1 MSTLKVTNIAGLTGS
16 STSVI
21 EGLAKAWV
29 NVDGTGTISF
39 RDSFNA
45 SSLTDYGTGYH
56 GHSFTSTFAN
66 TGHASSGIVNR
77 YVATNYNGN
86 LSLGQALSSSA
97 IRYYTCYSVDSG
109 LQDYESLQIP
119 THGDL
124 A

>member
-1 MSTLKVTNIAGLTGS
+1 MTLKVDVVQNTSGGPVTLTDQS
-16 STSVI
+16 A
-21 EGLAKAWV
+21 AKAWA
-29 NVDGTGTISF
+29 NIDGTGTISF

-66 TGHASSGIVNR
+66 TGHTSSGIVNR

-97 IRYYTCYSVDSG
+97 IRYYTCYSVDSS
-109 LQDYESLQIP
+109 LQDYESIQIP